1 MHAIKQLGLK
11 CPKDVS
17 VVGFD
22 DFDWSQLFS
31 PRLTTMVQPSYK
43 IGESAAELL
52 VQVMLDSGQRLDG
65 DKSDRIVLKA
75 EMRIGESTA
84 PVGG

>member
-1 MHAIKQLGLK
+1 
-11 CPKDVS
+11 
-17 VVGFD
+17 
-22 DFDWSQLFS
+22 
-31 PRLTTMVQPSYK
+31 MVQPSYK